1 MMAGCRDGEDD
12 VLLWGWLGF
21 IIIVRPRAQRQWNE
35 IPGKLFLIR
44 SERRSGTGATD
55 SAWLDQWVGDL
66 PGVREKSSTRLVDK
80 GGNELD

>member
-35 IPGKLFLIR
+35 IPGKLFFSP
-44 SERRSGTGATD
+44 SERRSGTWATD
-55 SAWLDQWVGDL
+55 SAGLD
-66 PGVREKSSTRLVDK
+66 
-80 GGNELD
+80 